1 MKTTS
6 TPTPTAVARLIL
18 SILILVAAFAA
29 QAHAQAER
37 AVEGLEA
44 ILGPAIEQK
53 HLAGAIVLVTDVN
66 GPVLIEAVG
75 SADLEAQRP
84 MAKDATFWIASMTKP
99 MTAAALMI
107 LVDEGRVC
115 LDDSV
120 AKYLPEFRELW
131 VERAR
136 TSERLELTRPSREI
150 TIRDALSHM
159 SGLPFKSPVEEP
171 TLDVA
176 PLETV
181 ARSYPTLPLKSDPG
195 TVYLYSNA
203 GINTA
208 GRIIEVVSGM
218 PYERFMQER
227 LFAPLGMLDT
237 TFHPTAAQGARL
249 ATAYRAKEDKSGITP
264 VRIPQLKYPLDG
276 PSRYPMPGG
285 GLFSTADDCGRFCRL
300 VLGGGTFEGHRILSE
315 AAVAEMTKRQT
326 PETVKESYGLGFTV
340 GADGTCGHGGA
351 FATNMA
357 IDRGRGLAV
366 VWLVQDAGSPPEWRA
381 YAGEAQAWA
390 KRHAATPAKETT
402 AH

>member
-1 MKTTS
+1 MTKTS
-6 TPTPTAVARLIL
+6 TPITTVALRFLLGIL
-18 SILILVAAFAA
+18 VLVAAPAAARA
-29 QAHAQAER
+29 QAAGESLQ
-37 AVEGLEA
+37 A
-44 ILGPAIEQK
+44 ILGPAIEQQ

-66 GPVLIEAVG
+66 KPVLVEAVG
-75 SADLEAQRP
+75 SADLAAQRP
-84 MAKDATFWIASMTKP
+84 MTTDAMFWIASMTKP

-107 LVDEGRVC
+107 LVDEGRVG
-115 LDDSV
+115 LDDPV
-120 AKYLPEFRELW
+120 AKHLPEFRELW
-131 VERAR
+131 VERER
-136 TSERLELTRPSREI
+136 TPERLELTRPSRAI

-159 SGLPFKSPVEEP
+159 SGLPFKSAVEEP

-176 PLETV
+176 PLVTV
-181 ARSYPTLPLKSDPG
+181 ARSYPLLPLKTDPG
-195 TVYLYSNA
+195 TGYLYSNA

-227 LFAPLGMLDT
+227 LFAPLGMVDT
-237 TFHPTAAQGARL
+237 TFHPTESQVARL
-249 ATAYRAKEDKSGITP
+249 ATAYRAKEDKSGIMP

-276 PSRYPMPGG
+276 PGRYPMPGG
-285 GLFSTADDCGRFCRL
+285 GLFSTADDCSRFCRL
-300 VLGGGTFEGHRILSE
+300 VLGGGEFEGRRILSE

-326 PETVKESYGLGFTV
+326 PQTVKESYGLGFTV

-351 FATNMA
+351 FATNMS

-390 KRHAATPAKETT
+390 KRHCAARAK
-402 AH
+402 